1 MESSDVRR
9 RLNLTIDRARRAAV
23 ERRMRADAASRDYEE
38 FLDRV
43 AVPLFRQVAQALK
56 AGGFPFAV
64 STPGGSVRLA
74 SDRST
79 DDYIELSFDTTGE
92 EPVVLGH
99 TRRARGQRVLDTE
112 RLIGTG
118 AVGSLTEEQVLVF
131 LLKELEP
138 FVER

>member
-9 RLNLTIDRARRAAV
+9 RLNLTIERARRAAV
-23 ERRMRADAASRDYEE
+23 ERRIKVDEASRDFEE
-38 FLDRV
+38 LLDRV
-43 AVPLFRQVAQALK
+43 AVPLFRQVAQALR
-56 AGGFPFAV
+56 AGGYPFAV

-74 SDRST
+74 SDKSG
-79 DDYIELSFDTTGE
+79 DDYIELSLDTEGQ

-112 RLIGTG
+112 RPIGTG
-118 AVGSLTEEQVLVF
+118 AVRNVTEEQVLAFV
-131 LLKELEP
+131 LKELEP

>member
-9 RLNLTIDRARRAAV
+9 RLNLMIDRARRAGA
-23 ERRMRADAASRDYEE
+23 ERRVKADEASRDYQE

-56 AGGFPFAV
+56 AGGYPFAV
-64 STPGGSVRLA
+64 STPGGGVRLA
-74 SDRST
+74 SDRSA
-79 DDYIELSFDTTGE
+79 DDYIELSLDTTGE

-99 TRRARGQRVLDTE
+99 TRRARGRRVLETE
-112 RLIGTG
+112 RPIGTG
-118 AVGSLTEEQVLVF
+118 KVRNLTDEQVLLY

>member
-9 RLNLTIDRARRAAV
+9 RLNLTIDRAQRAAA
-23 ERRMRADAASRDYEE
+23 ERRVKADKASLDYQE

-56 AGGFPFAV
+56 AGRYPFAM
-64 STPGGSVRLA
+64 STPGGSVRLT
-74 SDRST
+74 SERSA
-79 DDYIELSFDTTGE
+79 DNYIELSLDTTGE

-99 TRRARGQRVLDTE
+99 TRRTRGQRVLDTE
-112 RLIGTG
+112 RPIGTG
-118 AVGSLTEEQVLVF
+118 AVGNLTDEQVLVF